1 MSRTDAVP
9 HTRSVSRPAHPVRR
23 TLVPL
28 AAAALGLSLVQA
40 PAAAE
45 AGEAAFEHYVALG
58 DSFTAGPLIPPNA
71 PGSDPRCLR
80 SGVNYPRL
88 VADALGVA
96 EFTDASCSGAVIA
109 DLSEPQHEGLT
120 DVPPQYDA
128 LTPETDLVSVGISG
142 NDLGFSEIFVR
153 CAKLSLTNPFGSPCA
168 DDYGDTL
175 DDRVEELRGDVAQV
189 YAEVGERSPDATVLA
204 VGYLQIL
211 PESGGCWPT
220 MPVARGDVAYL
231 DALQTS
237 LNTMIAEEAAAAGAV
252 YVDVLERGHDVCEP
266 AGDRWVEGVVPE
278 NTAFPV
284 HPNEAGMA
292 VTADRVLDELGVA
305 PADV

>member
-1 MSRTDAVP
+1 MSRTDVSPVP
-9 HTRSVSRPAHPVRR
+9 HARSVPRPVRR

-28 AAAALGLSLVQA
+28 AVAVLGLSLVSA

-45 AGEAAFEHYVALG
+45 TEAAFERYVALG
-58 DSFTAGPLIPPNA
+58 DSFTAGPLIPPTA

-80 SGVNYPRL
+80 SGANYPHL
-88 VADALGVA
+88 VADALGVG
-96 EFTDASCSGAVIA
+96 EFTDVSCSGAVIA
-109 DLSEPQHEGLT
+109 DLSEPQHEDLT
-120 DVPPQYDA
+120 DVPPQFDA

-142 NDLGFSEIFVR
+142 NDLGFSEIFVK
-153 CAKLSLTNPFGSPCA
+153 CAKLSLRNPLGSPCA
-168 DDYGDTL
+168 NHYGDTL
-175 DDRVEELRGDVAQV
+175 DDRVEELRDDVAGV
-189 YAEVGERSPDATVLA
+189 YEEVGERSPDATVLA

-237 LNTMIAEEAAAAGAV
+237 LNTMISEEAGAAGAV
-252 YVDVLERGHDVCEP
+252 YVDVFERGHDVCEP

-292 VTADRVLDELGVA
+292 VAADRVLAGLGAV
-305 PADV
+305 PAEV

>member
-1 MSRTDAVP
+1 V
-9 HTRSVSRPAHPVRR
+9 
-23 TLVPL
+23 
-28 AAAALGLSLVQA
+28 AALGLSLAAA
-40 PAAAE
+40 PAAAAE
-45 AGEAAFEHYVALG
+45 TEDAAFERYVALG
-58 DSFTAGPLIPPNA
+58 DSFTAGPLIPPPA

-80 SGVNYPRL
+80 SGANYPHL
-88 VADALGVA
+88 VAETLGVA

-128 LTPETDLVSVGISG
+128 LTPETDLVTVGISG

-153 CAKLSLTNPFGSPCA
+153 CAKLSFQNPLGSPCA
-168 DDYGDTL
+168 DYYGEEL
-175 DDRVEELRGDVAQV
+175 DDRVEELRGDVAGV
-189 YAEVGERSPDATVLA
+189 YAEVAERSPEATVLA

-237 LNTMIAEEAAAAGAV
+237 LNTMIAQEAGAAGAV

-266 AGDRWVEGVVPE
+266 AGERWVEGVVPE

-284 HPNEAGMA
+284 HPNETGMA
-292 VTADRVLDELGVA
+292 ATADQVLAGVGVTT
-305 PADV
+305 ADV